1 MIIVWQ
7 SILLLKKYTR
17 KREGWGSRKTFRS
30 FFVAFQGLSRPL
42 SRGGKTRG
50 HPSIAL
56 KQPIQ
61 SSAVSSRLLFNLPPG
76 FLFSASPPPKS
87 GVSFGFVGFFFF
99 FFFFFFLF
107 LNCSHTRNS
116 QIRPGVSSPLSPGLQ
131 HGDAPPKALG
141 QPSRPGLV
149 SCLITAGSFSPR
161 WKRAQ
166 RPLAVPREQPSP
178 SLSGTP

>member
-99 FFFFFFLF
+99 FFFLLLSLPQLF
-107 LNCSHTRNS
+107 PHKKLAN
-116 QIRPGVSSPLSPGLQ
+116 P
-131 HGDAPPKALG
+131 
-141 QPSRPGLV
+141 
-149 SCLITAGSFSPR
+149 AGSFFSAQPWVATWGRTPESAGATLPPWPR
-161 WKRAQ
+161 
-166 RPLAVPREQPSP
+166 
-178 SLSGTP
+178 